1 MFLPWCVTGVRVGRC
16 SIIGLVVMKERC
28 VCVLTSS
35 ATSLRNPMDFS
46 LPGSS
51 VHGIILARV
60 LKWIALSY
68 SNVLLDQRSNPHL
81 LCLLHWQVDSLLLS
95 HLGTQ
100 MTEIL
105 LVKISRRGK
114 NSLDR
119 VAVFPLQVD
128 IHVFFVY
135 CLS

>member
-1 MFLPWCVTGVRVGRC
+1 MTTGKTIAYTVQTFVGKAMSLLFNMLSRFLIAFLPRRKHPLISWLHSSLTV
-16 SIIGLVVMKERC
+16 ILEPKEIKS
-28 VCVLTSS
+28 VCVLSSS

-81 LCLLHWQVDSLLLS
+81 LCLLH
-95 HLGTQ
+95 
-100 MTEIL
+100 
-105 LVKISRRGK
+105 
-114 NSLDR
+114 
-119 VAVFPLQVD
+119 
-128 IHVFFVY
+128 
-135 CLS
+135 